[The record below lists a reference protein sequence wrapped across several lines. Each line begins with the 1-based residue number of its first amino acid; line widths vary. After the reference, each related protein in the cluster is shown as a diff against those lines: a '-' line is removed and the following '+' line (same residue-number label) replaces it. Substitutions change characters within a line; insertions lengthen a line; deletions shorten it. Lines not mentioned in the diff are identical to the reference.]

1 MEKIRSLVKETLG
14 KLRPYLQ
21 ADGGDIEL
29 VDITDDLVVK
39 VKLTGA
45 CHDCPFRMQ
54 TLKGGVEQA
63 LVKEIPEISEV
74 IAV

>member
-1 MEKIRSLVKETLG
+1 MEKIRSLVKETLD

-63 LVKEIPEISEV
+63 LVKDIPEISGV
-74 IAV
+74 VAV